1 MKKQIAKY
9 WFASALSLISLQTI
23 GFAHIQNPDSA
34 TVTFKVNTAFVQDT
48 LSARSTVSIR
58 GTAFGGDGSLN
69 NGIKLKSAG
78 GDYWEAQKRVPVG
91 PSGGTFKIA
100 TVTQTGTGWDRHVV
114 NEFEI
119 TGDTTITYFTTGL
132 KEMYT
137 DPVTG
142 TEITRSDNWNPLEI
156 SKAGTT
162 GKIAIHFRVN
172 MLVRES
178 FNSFNNPV
186 QVRGNFNNWDGSTT
200 LYPEVRHDDFQ
211 TSPYDADRYFFSR
224 TVLVPDSLSGKQIVY
239 KFTYTDPA
247 TQWESLPDRTFILNT
262 DTTIQWKYWDNL
274 PYTFCGIPD
283 DKVVLNYSVDLNK
296 AILTNGFN
304 RLTDTLYV
312 KAGMGNTAEYIMVT
326 RLAHPLAGNVFSGIS
341 DSIFV
346 KAHNPLFYSYFKR
359 NADGEFEE
367 FYMDHFDSTGV
378 VAGPKYRKVLINELN
393 KTYQVEDKLTDPV
406 STHRQPFWK
415 NYNKVGKAV
424 LATFEVN
431 INPARFFTK
440 VIGGTLNDFQGG
452 PVVITGENIDSF
464 TVYIN
469 GPATNTTNSWLS
481 WNETDLGL
489 TRQLNDEGIN
499 GDAIKGDHIWT
510 IQYLYPA
517 EAFVSQEFRFGIKGA
532 DNEGGTGFNHIYNLI
547 ADAQNI
553 YKVQFGDIDPYR
565 YFFED
570 CLYWDFTIFGYIKNC
585 YITPHVENQ
594 FHPNKISLSA
604 YPNPF
609 NPATLISYSIP
620 QSGKV
625 SLKVFDLLG
634 RQVAILAEE
643 IKPAGTHQIP
653 FRGDE
658 LSSGIYIVRMESG
671 TKAESVKVIL
681 LK

>member
-1 MKKQIAKY
+1 MQTSVQVLFFI
-9 WFASALSLISLQTI
+9 LSVNT
-23 GFAHIQNPDSA
+23 GFGNPSNGIYLADGDSA

-48 LSARSTVSIR
+48 LSERSSILIV
-58 GTAFGGDGSLN
+58 GNAFGGDGSLN
-69 NGIKLKSAG
+69 TGIKLKSAG
-78 GDYWEAQKRVPVG
+78 GDYWEAQKKVPVG

-119 TGDTTITYFTTGL
+119 TGDTTLTYFTTGL
-132 KEMYT
+132 KETYT

-142 TEITRSDNWNPLEI
+142 TEITRGDNWNPLEI
-156 SKAGTT
+156 AKAGTT

-186 QVRGNFNNWDGSTT
+186 QVRGNFNDWDGSTT
-200 LYPEVRHDDFQ
+200 LYPEVRHDDLE
-211 TSPYDADRYFFSR
+211 TSPYWADRYFFSR

-262 DTTIQWKYWDNL
+262 DTTIHWKYWDNL
-274 PYTFCGIPD
+274 PYIIYVDPPLTPP
-283 DKVVLNYSVDLNK
+283 VVINYSVDLNK

-312 KAGMGNTAEYIMVT
+312 KAGMENTYDEIIVT
-326 RLAHPLAGNVFSGIS
+326 RLPTPLLGNVFSGQS

-346 KAHNPLFYSYFKR
+346 KAHKPLFYSYFKR
-359 NADGEFEE
+359 NADGEFSE
-367 FYMDHFDSTGV
+367 FYFDHFDSTGLE
-378 VAGPKYRKVLINELN
+378 AGPKYRKVLIDELGR
-393 KTYQVEDKLTDPV
+393 TYQVSDKFKDAV

-415 NYNKVGKAV
+415 NYSKVGV
-424 LATFEVN
+424 PTTLNLEVN
-431 INPARFFTK
+431 LKPASFITK
-440 VIGGTLNDFQGG
+440 CLGKTLEDTQGG
-452 PVVITGENIDSF
+452 PLVVSKENFDSLDL
-464 TVYIN
+464 YIN
-469 GPATNTTNSWLS
+469 GPAVGGWHPWTSIALNEYKLTNNG
-481 WNETDLGL
+481 LG
-489 TRQLNDEGIN
+489 
-499 GDAIKGDHIWT
+499 IWSIT
-510 IQYLYPA
+510 IDYPA
-517 EAFVSQEFRFGIKGA
+517 DATISQEFKLSIGGA
-532 DNEGGTGFNHIYNLI
+532 DNEAGSVNNHLVNLVP
-547 ADAQNI
+547 NLSNSFR
-553 YKVQFGDIDPYR
+553 VQFGEIQPLR
-565 YFFED
+565 YHVD
-570 CLYWDFTIFGYIKNC
+570 SDRYWDFAYNDGTGSAIVPYYYYCF
-585 YITPHVENQ
+585 
-594 FHPNKISLSA
+594 PNTVHDSEKPFEFAISA

-653 FRGDE
+653 FRGDD
-658 LSSGIYIVRMESG
+658 LASGIYIMRMESG
-671 TKAESVKVIL
+671 TKTESIKVIL